1 MKSEE
6 IETMNIRI
14 YKRINKTKIVFI
26 NRLYKIQVTH
36 NRKRI
41 ASKIKNVG
49 PEILVWSQI
58 NTWQMSR
65 WDCNRNF
72 SQQNYGSNKNDW

>member
-49 PEILVWSQI
+49 PEILV
-58 NTWQMSR
+58 
-65 WDCNRNF
+65 
-72 SQQNYGSNKNDW
+72 